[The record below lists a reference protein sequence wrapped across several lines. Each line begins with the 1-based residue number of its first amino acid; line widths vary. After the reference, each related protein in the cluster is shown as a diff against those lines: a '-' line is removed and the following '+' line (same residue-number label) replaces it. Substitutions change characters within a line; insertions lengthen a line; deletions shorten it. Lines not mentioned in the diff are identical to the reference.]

1 MITTHRSDITAK
13 EAAASSLVEED
24 AGINRNSGRREV
36 VWNNLY
42 VPEKEPE
49 WDVDSFDGREYESDP
64 EDREFFNDEDRYQK
78 HRQSRIEA
86 LKNKG
91 FLPDEAY
98 GIYTFCNLQSQTA
111 ALASSRELVTDLA
124 SLCVKKYNEDKGMTL
139 EVDSVV
145 RATVSR
151 GGRWKFYLTLMAR
164 EYHNGPLVEY
174 QAKVMWYIGNSKPPF
189 PIFCRP
195 SPKL

>member
-86 LKNKG
+86 LKNKVNRRFV
-91 FLPDEAY
+91 FLKAEMGVNTCIWNIAMGSP
-98 GIYTFCNLQSQTA
+98 
-111 ALASSRELVTDLA
+111 
-124 SLCVKKYNEDKGMTL
+124 LCGT
-139 EVDSVV
+139 
-145 RATVSR
+145 
-151 GGRWKFYLTLMAR
+151 
-164 EYHNGPLVEY
+164 PL
-174 QAKVMWYIGNSKPPF
+174 
-189 PIFCRP
+189 
-195 SPKL
+195 L